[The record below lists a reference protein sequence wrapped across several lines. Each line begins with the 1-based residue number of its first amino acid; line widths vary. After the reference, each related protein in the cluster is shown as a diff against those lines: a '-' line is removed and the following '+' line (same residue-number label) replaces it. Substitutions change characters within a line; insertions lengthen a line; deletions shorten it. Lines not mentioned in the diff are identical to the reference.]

1 MRNRSLG
8 AAVAAALALAVAAC
22 GGTPGQDKPKTT
34 QQSDAQAQ
42 QVKTDGFDKLGPVTL
57 RVVSSEG
64 SGGPRNA
71 IRALT
76 KQFEAKYPN
85 VDVKLSFRDFASWI
99 KQVKLVA
106 SSNNPP
112 DVFAGNQGYQV
123 DGELVKAGLILPL
136 DKYVKAYGWDK
147 SFSDLAL
154 QQFKW
159 SPDGK
164 QFGTGDIYGIAQ
176 SGQSVG
182 VFANLATLR
191 EAGVDPASLQTFD
204 DFDKA
209 LPKIKAK
216 LPASEPVIMLGNKEQ
231 YPVIHLWGTLQG
243 VYSPAQ
249 EVRDWIFHRQGQT
262 FDNDGNKQSLEKLK
276 AWNDAGYFGRGDDYN
291 GRAELDAANLF
302 ARGKGAFMLGGN
314 WNAQTVVDGLKD
326 DAAFFDMPPGPTGK
340 AAAIGSASVPIHIS
354 AKTKNPDLAAAY
366 LDFIAG
372 RPASKALVDTT
383 QVPAI
388 VDPTAQP
395 SARFAQEVAKGWQ
408 TLVDA
413 GGLTLYPDWSSPT
426 MLETMGQS
434 FQELLAG
441 RVSVGDVTR
450 RIQDD
455 WSAYDKE
462 LGGS

>member
-64 SGGPRNA
+64 SGGPRDA
-71 IRALT
+71 IRALN
-76 KQFEAKYPN
+76 KQFEQKYPN
-85 VDVKLSFRDFASWI
+85 VTVKVSFRDFASWI
-99 KQVKLVA
+99 KQVKLTMA
-106 SSNNPP
+106 GDNPP
-112 DVFAGNQGYQV
+112 DVANGNQGYQV

-136 DKYVKAYGWDK
+136 DKYAKAYGWEQ

-159 SPDGK
+159 SPDGA
-164 QFGTGDIYGIAQ
+164 QFGTGSIYGIAQ

-182 VFANLATLR
+182 VFANLAKLR
-191 EAGVDPASLQTFD
+191 EAGVDPASLKTFD

-209 LPKIKAK
+209 LPKIKAT
-216 LPASEPVIMLGNKEQ
+216 LPADEPVIMLGNKEQ

-243 VYSPAQ
+243 VFSPAQ
-249 EVRDWIFHRQGQT
+249 EIRDWIFHRPDKS
-262 FDNDGNKQSLEKLK
+262 FDTEGNKQSLAKLK

-302 ARGKGAFMLGGN
+302 GRGEGAFMLGGN

-326 DAAFFDMPPGPTGK
+326 DAAFFDMPPGQSGK
-340 AAAIGSASVPIHIS
+340 FAAIGSASVPIHIS
-354 AKTKNPDLAAAY
+354 AKTKQPDLAAAY
-366 LDFIAG
+366 VDFIAG
-372 RPASKALVDTT
+372 RQASKALVDTT
-383 QVPAI
+383 QVPAV
-388 VDPTAQP
+388 VDPTAEP
-395 SARFAQEVAKGWQ
+395 AARFTREVADGWQ
-408 TLVDA
+408 KLVDS

-426 MLETMGQS
+426 MLQTMGQS
-434 FQELLAG
+434 FQEMLAG
-441 RVSVGDVTR
+441 RISPQDVISR
-450 RIQDD
+450 VQDD
-455 WSAYDKE
+455 WEQYHKE
-462 LGGS
+462 LAGG

>member
-1 MRNRSLG
+1 MTNRWLS
-8 AAVAAALALAVAAC
+8 AAVAAALAIGVAAC

-34 QQSDAQAQ
+34 QQDDAQAQ

-71 IRALT
+71 IRELT

-85 VDVKLSFRDFASWI
+85 VTVKLSFRDFSSWI
-99 KQVKLVA
+99 KQVKLVM

-112 DVFAGNQGYQV
+112 DVAGGNQGYQV
-123 DGELVKAGLILPL
+123 DGELVKAGLIMPL
-136 DKYVKAYGWDK
+136 DKYAKAYGWEK

-159 SPDGK
+159 SSDGT
-164 QFGTGDIYGIAQ
+164 QFGTGSIYGVAQ

-182 VFANLATLR
+182 VFANKAKLEA
-191 EAGVDPASLQTFD
+191 AGVDPASLKTFD

-209 LPKIKAK
+209 LPKIKAS

-249 EVRDWIFHRQGQT
+249 EVRDWIFHRPGQS
-262 FDNDGNKQSLEKLK
+262 FDNDGNQQSLEKLK

-314 WNAQTVVDGLKD
+314 WNAQTVVDGLKG
-326 DAAFFDMPPGPTGK
+326 DAMFFDMPPGPSGK
-340 AAAIGSASVPIHIS
+340 AAAIGSASVPIHVS
-354 AKTKNPDLAAAY
+354 AKTKQPDLSAAY
-366 LDFIAG
+366 IDFIAG
-372 RPASKALVDTT
+372 RSASKALVDTT
-383 QVPAI
+383 QVPAV
-388 VDPTAQP
+388 VDPTAEP
-395 SARFAQEVAKGWQ
+395 SAQFTREVAQGWQ

-434 FQELLAG
+434 FQELLAD
-441 RVSVGDVTR
+441 RASVQDVTK

-455 WSAYDKE
+455 WTAYDKE
-462 LGGS
+462 LGGK

>member
-1 MRNRSLG
+1 MTKRWLS
-8 AAVAAALALAVAAC
+8 AAVAAALAIGVAAC

-34 QQSDAQAQ
+34 QQGDAQAQ

-64 SGGPRNA
+64 SGGPRDA
-71 IRALT
+71 VRELT

-85 VDVKLSFRDFASWI
+85 VTVKVSFRAFSSWI
-99 KQVKLVA
+99 KQVKLEMA
-106 SSNNPP
+106 SDNPP
-112 DVFAGNQGYQV
+112 DVAAGNQGYQV
-123 DGELVKAGLILPL
+123 DGELVKAGLIMPL
-136 DKYVKAYGWDK
+136 DKYAKAYGWEK

-159 SPDGK
+159 SSDGT
-164 QFGTGDIYGIAQ
+164 QFGTGSIYGVAQ

-182 VFANLATLR
+182 VFANKAKLEA
-191 EAGVDPASLQTFD
+191 AGVDPASLKTFD

-209 LPKIKAK
+209 LPKIKASV
-216 LPASEPVIMLGNKEQ
+216 PASEPVIMLGNKEQ

-249 EVRDWIFHRQGQT
+249 EVRDWIFHRPGQS

-314 WNAQTVVDGLKD
+314 WNAQTVVDGLKG
-326 DAAFFDMPPGPTGK
+326 DAMFFDMPPGPSGK

-354 AKTKNPDLAAAY
+354 AKTKQPDLAAAY
-366 LDFIAG
+366 IDFIAG
-372 RPASKALVDTT
+372 RSASKALVDTT
-383 QVPAI
+383 QVPAV
-388 VDPTAQP
+388 VDPTAEP
-395 SARFAQEVAKGWQ
+395 SAQFTREVAQGWQ

-434 FQELLAG
+434 FQELLAD
-441 RVSVGDVTR
+441 RASVQDVTK

-455 WSAYDKE
+455 WTAYDKE
-462 LGGS
+462 LGGK

>member
-34 QQSDAQAQ
+34 QQGDAQAQ

-76 KQFEAKYPN
+76 KEFEQKYPN
-85 VDVKLSFRDFASWI
+85 VTVKVSFRDFSSWI
-99 KQVKLVA
+99 KQVKLVM

-112 DVFAGNQGYQV
+112 DVAAGNQGYQV
-123 DGELVKAGLILPL
+123 DGELVKAGLIMPL
-136 DKYVKAYGWDK
+136 DKYAKAYGWEK

-159 SPDGK
+159 SPDGS
-164 QFGTGDIYGIAQ
+164 QFGTGNIYGIAQ

-182 VFANLATLR
+182 VFANLAKLKA
-191 EAGVDPASLQTFD
+191 AGVDAASLKTFD

-209 LPKIKAK
+209 LAKIKGS
-216 LPASEPVIMLGNKEQ
+216 LPANEPVIMLGNKEQ
-231 YPVIHLWGTLQG
+231 YPVIHLWGTFQG
-243 VYSPAQ
+243 VYTPAQ
-249 EVRDWIFHRQGQT
+249 QIRDWIFHKAGQS
-262 FDNDGNKQSLEKLK
+262 FDTDANRQSLQKLK
-276 AWNDAGYFGRGDDYN
+276 AWNDAGYFGRNDDYN

-314 WNAQTVVDGLKD
+314 WNAQTIVDGLKG
-326 DAAFFDMPPGPTGK
+326 DAAFFDLPPGPNGK
-340 AAAIGSASVPIHIS
+340 VAAIGSASVPIHIS
-354 AKTKNPDLAAAY
+354 AKTKYPDLAAAY
-366 LDFIAG
+366 LNFIAG
-372 RPASKALVDTT
+372 RPASKALVETT

-388 VDPTAQP
+388 VDPTAEP
-395 SARFAQEVAKGWQ
+395 SQQFTREVAQGWQ
-408 TLVDA
+408 QLVDA

-426 MLETMGQS
+426 MLETMSQG
-434 FQELLAG
+434 FQELLAN
-441 RVSVGDVTR
+441 RASVPDVAK
-450 RIQDD
+450 RIQGD
-455 WSAYDKE
+455 WTSYDKE
-462 LGGS
+462 LGGK

>member
-34 QQSDAQAQ
+34 QQGDAQAQ

-76 KQFEAKYPN
+76 KEFEQKYPN
-85 VDVKLSFRDFASWI
+85 VTVKLSFRDFSSWI
-99 KQVKLVA
+99 KQVKLVM

-112 DVFAGNQGYQV
+112 DVVAGNQGYQV
-123 DGELVKAGLILPL
+123 DGELVKAGLIMPL
-136 DKYVKAYGWDK
+136 DKYAKAYDWEK

-159 SPDGK
+159 SPDGT
-164 QFGTGDIYGIAQ
+164 QFGTGSIYGIAQ

-182 VFANLATLR
+182 VFANLAKLKA
-191 EAGVDPASLQTFD
+191 AGVDPASLKTFD

-209 LPKIKAK
+209 LAKIKGS
-216 LPASEPVIMLGNKEQ
+216 LPANEPVIMLGNKEQ
-231 YPVIHLWGTLQG
+231 YPVIHLWGTFQG
-243 VYSPAQ
+243 VYTPAQ
-249 EVRDWIFHRQGQT
+249 QIRDWIFHKAGQS
-262 FDNDGNKQSLEKLK
+262 FDTDANQQSLQKLK
-276 AWNDAGYFGRGDDYN
+276 AWNDAGYFGRNDDYN

-314 WNAQTVVDGLKD
+314 WNAQTIVDGLKG
-326 DAAFFDMPPGPTGK
+326 DAAFFDMPPGPNGK
-340 AAAIGSASVPIHIS
+340 VAAIGSASVPIHIS
-354 AKTKNPDLAAAY
+354 AKTKYPDLAAAY
-366 LDFIAG
+366 LNFIAG
-372 RPASKALVDTT
+372 RPASKALVETT

-388 VDPTAQP
+388 VDPTAEP
-395 SARFAQEVAKGWQ
+395 SQQFTHEVAQGWQ
-408 TLVDA
+408 QLVDA

-426 MLETMGQS
+426 MLETMSQG
-434 FQELLAG
+434 FQELLAD
-441 RVSVGDVTR
+441 RASVPDVAK
-450 RIQDD
+450 RIQGD
-455 WSAYDKE
+455 WTSYDKE
-462 LGGS
+462 LGGK

>member
-1 MRNRSLG
+1 MTNRLLG
-8 AAVAAALALAVAAC
+8 TVLAAGLAIGVAAC

-34 QQSDAQAQ
+34 QQGDAQAQ

-71 IRALT
+71 VRALT
-76 KQFEAKYPN
+76 KQFEQKYPN
-85 VDVKLSFRDFASWI
+85 VTVKLSFRDFSSWI
-99 KQVKLVA
+99 KQVKLVM

-112 DVFAGNQGYQV
+112 DVAAGNQGYQV
-123 DGELVKAGLILPL
+123 DGELVKAGLIMPL
-136 DKYVKAYGWDK
+136 DKYAKAYSWEK

-159 SPDGK
+159 SPDGT
-164 QFGTGDIYGIAQ
+164 QFGNGSIYGIAQ

-182 VFANLATLR
+182 VFANKAKLQA
-191 EAGVDPASLQTFD
+191 AGIDPASLKTFD

-209 LPKIKAK
+209 LPQIKAK
-216 LPASEPVIMLGNKEQ
+216 LPANEPVIMLGNKEQ

-249 EVRDWIFHRQGQT
+249 DVRDWIFHRPGQS
-262 FDNDGNKQSLEKLK
+262 FDNDANKQSLEKLK

-314 WNAQTVVDGLKD
+314 WNAQTVVDGLKG
-326 DAAFFDMPPGPTGK
+326 DAMFFDMPPGPTGK

-354 AKTKNPDLAAAY
+354 AKTKQPDLAAAY
-366 LDFIAG
+366 VNFIAG

-388 VDPTAQP
+388 VDPTAEP
-395 SARFAQEVAKGWQ
+395 SAQFTREVAQGWQ

-434 FQELLAG
+434 FQELLAN
-441 RVSVGDVTR
+441 RTSVQDVTK
-450 RIQDD
+450 RIQSD
-455 WSAYDKE
+455 WTTYDKE
-462 LGGS
+462 LGGK